1 VYPKSCRGAES
12 MSRLEKL
19 STCERHM
26 LFTNLV
32 LVFSQWKNK
41 QTNPVHCGM
50 DRIVFYSESPLETT
64 KGD

>member
-1 VYPKSCRGAES
+1 